1 MTNVKTKKSFLDKL
15 TDFVEKSIAPPL
27 VAISQSRYLS
37 ALQNAFITLMP
48 LMILGA
54 TATLI
59 LNLSGLFGETGI
71 NLPAV
76 ANAISAVVEPCRPW
90 LLQLVFISI
99 NLLALLVAVLNGY
112 FLAEYYSKK
121 DSQVSAITGGI
132 VAMTAFLCFI
142 DWSALSDN
150 FDWPN
155 YVLGSPSMFGAIFIS
170 IGAVELYRFL
180 IGKKITIKMPDSV
193 PPMIANAF
201 TAMIPVTVVL
211 IIFSILGRGLG
222 SFDFLALLNTI
233 FAKLVVGGS
242 SFFAQLLGFFLD
254 RLLWFVGLHGS
265 NIVSSVMNPIWTQ
278 TTTANI
284 NAYANGQPIPYMFT
298 QEWINFYVRC
308 SVFPVAVLCV
318 RSKVKR
324 FKVLGKMALPGT
336 IFNIAEPI
344 MYGLPI
350 VLNPLMFIPWVL
362 GFTVLFIFDGIL
374 AALGL
379 TPPIVAMVVWTM
391 PAPLASFIGSG
402 FNWLAPVIT
411 ILNLFIIYFMFLP
424 FFRIMEKQEL
434 AEEQKQKELEES
446 KEIA

>member
-1 MTNVKTKKSFLDKL
+1 
-15 TDFVEKSIAPPL
+15 
-27 VAISQSRYLS
+27 
-37 ALQNAFITLMP
+37 
-48 LMILGA
+48 
-54 TATLI
+54 
-59 LNLSGLFGETGI
+59 
-71 NLPAV
+71 
-76 ANAISAVVEPCRPW
+76 
-90 LLQLVFISI
+90 
-99 NLLALLVAVLNGY
+99 
-112 FLAEYYSKK
+112 
-121 DSQVSAITGGI
+121 
-132 VAMTAFLCFI
+132 
-142 DWSALSDN
+142 
-150 FDWPN
+150 
-155 YVLGSPSMFGAIFIS
+155 MFGAIFIS

>member
-15 TDFVEKSIAPPL
+15 TDFVVEKVAPPL
-27 VAISQSRYLS
+27 VTISQTRYLT

-48 LMILGA
+48 MMILGA

-59 LNLSGLFGETGI
+59 LNLAGLFGETGL
-71 NLPAV
+71 NLPSV
-76 ANAISAVVEPCRPW
+76 ANAISAIVTPCKPW

-99 NLLALLVAVLNGY
+99 NLLGLLTAMLNGY
-112 FLAEYYSKK
+112 HLANHYSKK
-121 DSQVSAITGGI
+121 DHRVSGVTGAL
-132 VAMTAFLCFI
+132 VALTAFLCFI
-142 DWSALSDN
+142 DWGTLSEN

-155 YVLGSPSMFGAIFIS
+155 YVLGAPSMFGAIFIS
-170 IGAVELYRFL
+170 ILAVEVYRFL
-180 IGKKITIKMPDSV
+180 IGKNITIKMPDSV

-211 IIFSILGRGLG
+211 IIAAILGRGIAG
-222 SFDFLALLNTI
+222 FDFLAILNDV

-265 NIVSSVMNPIWTQ
+265 DIVGSVMGPIWTQ
-278 TTTANI
+278 TTTANV
-284 NAYANGQPIPYMFT
+284 NAFANGQPIPYMFT
-298 QEWINFYVRC
+298 SGWINFYVRC
-308 SVFPVAVLCV
+308 SVFPIALLCV

-362 GFTVLFIFDGIL
+362 GFTVLFIFNGIL

-379 TPPIVAMVVWTM
+379 TPAIVAMVVWTM
-391 PAPLASFIGSG
+391 PVPIASFIGSG
-402 FNWLAPVIT
+402 FNILAPVIS
-411 ILNLFIIYFMFLP
+411 ILNLILIYLIFLP
-424 FFRIMEKQEL
+424 FFRIMEKNEL
-434 AEEQKQKELEES
+434 ELEQKELEES
-446 KEIA
+446 KGAL